1 MDMQNDINFLVSNLF
16 PQTLGMTDTSSIL
29 VLSLVAPGA
38 LMFAILFFGREL
50 LRPRW
55 RGYWDAV

>member
-1 MDMQNDINFLVSNLF
+1 MQNDISQLFSNLF
-16 PQTLGMTDTSSIL
+16 PQTLGMTDGTSIL
-29 VLSLVAPGA
+29 GLCLAAPGII
-38 LMFAILFFGREL
+38 MFLILFFGREL

>member
-1 MDMQNDINFLVSNLF
+1 MQNEISQVFSNLF
-16 PQTLGMTDTSSIL
+16 PQTLGMTDTASIL
-29 VLSLVAPGA
+29 GISLAAPGI
-38 LMFAILFFGREL
+38 LMFVILFFSRQL

>member
-1 MDMQNDINFLVSNLF
+1 MQNEISQVFSNLF
-16 PQTLGMTDTSSIL
+16 PQTLGMTDTASIL
-29 VLSLVAPGA
+29 GLSLAAPGVI
-38 LMFAILFFGREL
+38 MFVILFFGREL

>member
-1 MDMQNDINFLVSNLF
+1 MQNDISALFSNLF
-16 PQTLGMTDTSSIL
+16 PQTLGMTDTTSIL
-29 VLSLVAPGA
+29 GLSLAAPGVI
-38 LMFAILFFGREL
+38 MFVILFFGREM